1 MNIFKDFLDKFL
13 LLSIFFLSIILIY
26 IFYKSEIINNGSIR
40 DYYTIFYKIIIFLI
54 IIFSSVFFL
63 KKVIKLYFVITFL
76 TIFFSV
82 YLFEFYV
89 TYNLSKI
96 EKHRSSESEK
106 IFYKNTKKKF
116 DNRSNLT
123 IYSQMRKEN
132 EDITLALLPKQYDDN
147 ILKIFPLGN
156 ISNTKTI
163 FCNENGYYSIY
174 KSDRYGF
181 NNPDV
186 EWDRNKIEYFL
197 LGDSFVHGSC
207 VNRPN
212 DIASN
217 LRKLSNKSVLNLGYK
232 GNGALTH
239 LGALKEYL
247 PKNVKN
253 VIWFYFTNDVWDL
266 KRELDSPI
274 LKNYLTDETFKQN
287 LKVKQNS
294 IDDFLKAD
302 LKSLITA
309 NMPTGKNKKF
319 QRIIKIIKLD
329 NVRKF
334 IFKPKLQI
342 EFIHI
347 LKKAKYE
354 IAKNNSNFYFVYLPS
369 YNSIKINKYDE
380 YFHDIK
386 EILFELKIPLIDIK
400 KELFDDIDKP
410 LDLFP
415 FGLGGHYN
423 DEGYKAI
430 SKIIYK
436 YTNN

>member
-1 MNIFKDFLDKFL
+1 MNIFKDLLDKIFL
-13 LLSIFFLSIILIY
+13 LAIFFLLIILVY
-26 IFYKSEIINNGSIR
+26 IFYRSEIINDGSIKG
-40 DYYTIFYKIIIFLI
+40 YYTIFYKILIFLI
-54 IIFSSVFFL
+54 ILFSSVFFF
-63 KKVIKLYFVITFL
+63 KKIVKLYFIITFL
-76 TIFFSV
+76 TICFSV

-89 TYNLSKI
+89 SYNLYKI
-96 EKHRSSESEK
+96 EKHRSSESKK
-106 IFYKNTKKKF
+106 IFFKNTKKKF

-123 IYSQMRKEN
+123 IYNQMRKEDK
-132 EDITLALLPKQYDDN
+132 DITLALLPKQYDNN

-156 ISNTKTI
+156 MSNIKTI

-181 NNPDV
+181 NNPDD
-186 EWDRNKIEYFL
+186 EWSQNKIEFFL
-197 LGDSFVHGSC
+197 LGDSFVHGAC

-217 LRKLSNKSVLNLGYK
+217 LRKLSNKSALNLGYK
-232 GNGALTH
+232 GNGALTN

-266 KRELDSPI
+266 KRELDTPF
-274 LKNYLTDETFKQN
+274 LKNYLTDDTFKQN

-294 IDDFLKAD
+294 INDLLKAD
-302 LKSLITA
+302 LESLISTS
-309 NMPTGKNKKF
+309 NPIDKNKKF

-329 NVRKF
+329 NLRKF
-334 IFKPKLQI
+334 IFKPKLQV
-342 EFIHI
+342 EYFHI
-347 LKKAKYE
+347 LEKAKYE

-369 YNSIKINKYDE
+369 YNSIKNNKYDE
-380 YFHDIK
+380 YFFKIK

-400 KELFDDIDKP
+400 KELFDEIDKP

-415 FGLGGHYN
+415 FSLGGHYN
-423 DEGYKAI
+423 EEGYKAI

-436 YTNN
+436 HTNN